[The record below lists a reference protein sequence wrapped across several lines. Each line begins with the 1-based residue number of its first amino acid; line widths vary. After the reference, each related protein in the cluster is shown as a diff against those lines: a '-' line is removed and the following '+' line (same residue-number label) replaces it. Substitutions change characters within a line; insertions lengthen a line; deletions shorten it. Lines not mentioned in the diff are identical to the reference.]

1 MRQSAQAAATAAPAS
16 TKLMTLHH
24 PRDGVL
30 KRVGP
35 LWFRVRQK
43 RLDPPSSPA
52 GPEHGLAAGAELAV
66 RFPLGEAVP
75 LCHAIPDFENGLQV
89 LGRTGEVPVGF
100 HLVADLVI
108 VLLVLMLLLL
118 RVIGGF
124 VDVLPAASGV
134 ERGDTLLGELEM
146 VGSIVVPL
154 FRLGVGPDGAPPGA
168 GNLDQQVVQR

>member
-35 LWFRVRQK
+35 LWFRVRQN

-52 GPEHGLAAGAELAV
+52 GPEHGLAASAELAV

-75 LCHAIPDFENGLQV
+75 LCHAIPDLENNLQV

-108 VLLVLMLLLL
+108 VLLGVLILLLL

-124 VDVLPAASGV
+124 VDVLPPALGV
-134 ERGDTLLGELEM
+134 ERGDALLGELEM
-146 VGSIVVPL
+146 VGAIVIPL
-154 FRLGVGPDGAPPGA
+154 LGF
-168 GNLDQQVVQR
+168 

>member
-1 MRQSAQAAATAAPAS
+1 MRLVEFGCGPWAALGS
-16 TKLMTLHH
+16 
-24 PRDGVL
+24 R
-30 KRVGP
+30 
-35 LWFRVRQK
+35 FRQNG
-43 RLDPPSSPA
+43 LDPPSSSA
-52 GPEHGLAAGAELAV
+52 RPEHGLAAGAELAV

-108 VLLVLMLLLL
+108 VLLGVLILLLL

-124 VDVLPAASGV
+124 VDVLPTAFGV

-146 VGSIVVPL
+146 VGSIVIPL
-154 FRLGVGPDGAPPGA
+154 FGLGVGSNG
-168 GNLDQQVVQR
+168 